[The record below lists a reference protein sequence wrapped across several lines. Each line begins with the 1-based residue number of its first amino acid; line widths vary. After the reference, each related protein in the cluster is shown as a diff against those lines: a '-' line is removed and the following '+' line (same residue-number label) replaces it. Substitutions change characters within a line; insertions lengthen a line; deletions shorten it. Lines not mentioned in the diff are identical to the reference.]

1 MNKEKLGWKLQ
12 RVRLFGRVARS
23 LGRFLKEEFRRGTLW
38 RNIGSLIRTGDIAD
52 DMSLPELLEERAR
65 QIPDKPFL
73 LYRNERYNYAQM
85 NDRANQAA
93 NYLMALGGGKGKGLG
108 LFMRN
113 SPRFLDLF
121 FGAQRIG
128 MYLVPIN
135 PALIGDGLGYVLR
148 HSDIEFL
155 ALDAELIPNLQG
167 AMDQVSNVKGV
178 IVDDFEEE
186 AGDLELP
193 PDMHSLSQAYEFSKE
208 NPGVDYNKEDISLIL
223 YTSGTTGPP
232 KGVVYRYANTEVK
245 KLSILAR
252 ILCRKEDVFYTCLP
266 LIHGNALFLTVTP
279 AMAVGGTVALSR
291 RFSAS
296 RFWDEISQYG
306 ATTFNA
312 LGSMIPILMKQP
324 PRPEERNHRVRM
336 VLSAACPAKMWE
348 PFEKRFGVTIYEGY
362 GAVDGGGGSIMNLG
376 TAPKGSLGKP
386 LTKGRDYRV
395 VDDSGK
401 DVPVGEP
408 GELIYCVGKG
418 KKKVEYYKNPHASNE
433 KVKDGWLYTG
443 DLVKQD
449 EQGFFYFVGRKTE
462 SMRVGGEN
470 VSAYEVEHALLKHPA
485 VEEVAVYAVPSELAE
500 DEIMASVKLVE
511 GQRLHEAE
519 LHAYLK
525 DHLPKYALPR
535 YIRFVSE
542 LPKTSTHRV
551 TKKELEKLG
560 IPEGTYDAK
569 TGTYVGQPTQ
579 SR

>member
-1 MNKEKLGWKLQ
+1 
-12 RVRLFGRVARS
+12 
-23 LGRFLKEEFRRGTLW
+23 
-38 RNIGSLIRTGDIAD
+38 
-52 DMSLPELLEERAR
+52 
-65 QIPDKPFL
+65 
-73 LYRNERYNYAQM
+73 M
-85 NDRANQAA
+85 NDRANQVG
-93 NYLMALGGGKGKGLG
+93 NYLMTLGGGKGKGLG

-135 PALIGDGLGYVLR
+135 PALKGGSLGYILH

-167 AMDQVSNVKGV
+167 AMDQVSHVNGF
-178 IVDDFEEE
+178 IVDDLEEE
-186 AGDLELP
+186 ARGLELP
-193 PDMHSLSQAYEFSKE
+193 PDMHSLRQAYEFSKE
-208 NPGVDYNKEDISLIL
+208 NPGVGYNKEDISLIL

-232 KGVVYRYANTEVK
+232 KGVVYRYANTGVK
-245 KLSILAR
+245 QLSILAR
-252 ILCRKEDVFYTCLP
+252 ILYRKEDVFYTCLP

-324 PRPEERNHRVRM
+324 PRPEDRNHRVRM

-386 LTKGRDYRV
+386 LTKGHGYRI
-395 VDDSGK
+395 VDDNGK

-408 GELIYCVGKG
+408 GELIYYVGKG

-511 GQRLHEAE
+511 GQRLREAE
-519 LHAYLK
+519 LYAYLK

-535 YIRFVSE
+535 YIRLVSE

-569 TGTYVGQPTQ
+569 TGAYVGQPTQ